1 MATKIPVPR
10 LGQSEETV
18 TIQSWKVKEGDVIKK
33 GDVLFD
39 VETDK
44 AVLDVESQFEGTVLK
59 ILVPAGKEVP
69 VLCTGLIVG
78 NPGEDI
84 SALLAEAAASAKP
97 AAPAP
102 AAPKAAAPAP
112 KAAAPAPAPKTPA
125 ISAAAPAPVAA
136 PPAPAAPAAPAKKP
150 VSPRARAFAKDYLI
164 DLNKVPGTGGN
175 VGRVTEKDVKEYLET
190 SGYNAKK
197 ITPAALNVAKE
208 NKLEL
213 LSLNGS
219 GEGGRIT
226 LADVKDAVAER
237 PQAMT
242 TMRKVIARRLS
253 ESKHVMPHFYVTV
266 SIDMSAVKA
275 KRAELKK
282 QNISISVNVFIAKA
296 VALALREFPNI
307 NAECVGDAV
316 VHKTK
321 VNLGVAVSLDN
332 GLVVPVIRNADKK
345 ALDEL
350 ADEIAEQA
358 AKARAGK
365 LTPEDMSGG
374 SFTISNMGMM
384 NVENFCAI
392 INPGESGI
400 LAVSSAIPTPV
411 VDKEGKIVVRDMMK
425 ITLSVDHRI
434 VDGSE
439 GAKFVNAVKAKLEDA
454 ALWDSMI

>member
-1 MATKIPVPR
+1 MATKIPIPR

-78 NPGEDI
+78 NPGENI
-84 SALLAEAAASAKP
+84 AALIAESAVPAAAPKAAAPASAPAAAPKTAASAAPAAAASAP
-97 AAPAP
+97 V

-112 KAAAPAPAPKTPA
+112 VAAPAQKA
-125 ISAAAPAPVAA
+125 
-136 PPAPAAPAAPAKKP
+136 
-150 VSPRARAFAKDYLI
+150 VSPRAKVFAKDFLI
-164 DLNKVPGTGGN
+164 NINKVPGTGGS
-175 VGRVTEKDVKEYLET
+175 VGRVTEKDVKTYLEQ

-197 ITPAALNVAKE
+197 ITPVALNVAKE
-208 NKLEL
+208 AKMEL
-213 LSLNGS
+213 LSLTGS
-219 GEGGRIT
+219 GDGGRIT
-226 LADVKDAVAER
+226 LADVKTAIFEQ
-237 PQAMT
+237 PKPMT
-242 TMRKVIARRLS
+242 TMRKIIARRLT

-266 SIDMSAVKA
+266 SIDMTAVKA

-282 QNISISVNVFIAKA
+282 QNINISVNVFVAKA
-296 VALALREFPNI
+296 VALALREFPTV
-307 NAECVGDAV
+307 NAECIGDTV
-316 VHKTK
+316 KYKSK
-321 VNLGVAVSLDN
+321 VNLGIAVSLDN
-332 GLVVPVIRNADKK
+332 GLIVPVIRNADKK
-345 ALDEL
+345 AMDEL
-350 ADEIAEQA
+350 QDEIAEQA

-365 LTPEDMSGG
+365 LTPEEISGG

-384 NVENFCAI
+384 NVENFSAI
-392 INPGESGI
+392 INPGEAGI
-400 LAVSSAIPTPV
+400 LAVSSAIPTAV
-411 VDKEGKIVVRDMMK
+411 VNKDGSIVAKDMMK

-439 GAKFVNAVKAKLEDA
+439 GAKFVNAVKAKLENP
-454 ALWDSMI
+454 ALWDSLI

>member
-84 SALLAEAAASAKP
+84 SALVAEAAAP
-97 AAPAP
+97 
-102 AAPKAAAPAP
+102 APKAAPAAPAP
-112 KAAAPAPAPKTPA
+112 KAAAPAPKATPAAPK
-125 ISAAAPAPVAA
+125 AAPAPVAA
-136 PPAPAAPAAPAKKP
+136 PVAAAPVAAPAPKAAAAPAKKP

-164 DLNKVPGTGGN
+164 DLNKVPGTGGD
-175 VGRVTEKDVKEYLET
+175 VGRVTEKDVKDYLEA

-197 ITPAALNVAKE
+197 ITPAALNVARE

-226 LADVKDAVAER
+226 LADVKDAVAEL
-237 PQAMT
+237 PKPMS

-275 KRAELKK
+275 KRAALKK

-296 VALALREFPNI
+296 VALALKEFPNI
-307 NAECVGDAV
+307 NAECIGDAV

-321 VNLGVAVSLDN
+321 VNLGIAVSLDN
-332 GLVVPVIRNADKK
+332 GLVVPVIRNADRK

-358 AKARAGK
+358 GKARSGK

-411 VDKEGKIVVRDMMK
+411 VDKEGNIVVRDMMK

-454 ALWDSMI
+454 ALWDSLI

>member
-275 KRAELKK
+275 KRAELQK

>member
-84 SALLAEAAASAKP
+84 SALVAEAAAPPK
-97 AAPAP
+97 AAP
-102 AAPKAAAPAP
+102 AAPAP
-112 KAAAPAPAPKTPA
+112 KAAAPAPA
-125 ISAAAPAPVAA
+125 
-136 PPAPAAPAAPAKKP
+136 AAPAKKP

-164 DLNKVPGTGGN
+164 DLSKVPGTGGD
-175 VGRVTEKDVKEYLET
+175 VGRVTEKDVKDYLET

-197 ITPAALNVAKE
+197 ITPAALNVARE

-226 LADVKDAVAER
+226 LADVKDAVAEL
-237 PQAMT
+237 PKPMS

-275 KRAELKK
+275 KRAALKK

-296 VALALREFPNI
+296 VALALKEFPNI
-307 NAECVGDAV
+307 NAECIGDAV

-321 VNLGVAVSLDN
+321 VNLGIAVSLDN
-332 GLVVPVIRNADKK
+332 GLVVPVIRNADRK

-358 AKARAGK
+358 GKARSGK

-411 VDKEGKIVVRDMMK
+411 VDKEGNIVVRDMMK
-425 ITLSVDHRI
+425 ITLSGDHRI

-439 GAKFVNAVKAKLEDA
+439 GAKFVNAVKAKLENA
-454 ALWDSMI
+454 ALWDSLI

>member
-78 NPGEDI
+78 APGEDI
-84 SALLAEAAASAKP
+84 SALLAEAAAPAKAP
-97 AAPAP
+97 APAP

-112 KAAAPAPAPKTPA
+112 KTAAPAPAAKAPA
-125 ISAAAPAPVAA
+125 ASAPAPAPVAA
-136 PPAPAAPAAPAKKP
+136 APAPAAPAAPAKKP

-164 DLNKVPGTGGN
+164 DLNKVPGTGGS

-226 LADVKDAVAER
+226 LADVKDAVAEL
-237 PQAMT
+237 PKPMT

-253 ESKHVMPHFYVTV
+253 ESKHVMPHFYVTL

-275 KRAELKK
+275 KRAALKK

-296 VALALREFPNI
+296 VALALKEFPNI

-411 VDKEGKIVVRDMMK
+411 VDKEGNIVVRDMMK

>member
-84 SALLAEAAASAKP
+84 SALVAE
-97 AAPAP
+97 
-102 AAPKAAAPAP
+102 AAAPAP
-112 KAAAPAPAPKTPA
+112 KAAPAAPAPKAAPA
-125 ISAAAPAPVAA
+125 APKAAPAPVAA
-136 PPAPAAPAAPAKKP
+136 PVAAAPVAAPAPKAAAAPAKKP

-164 DLNKVPGTGGN
+164 DLNKVPGTGGD
-175 VGRVTEKDVKEYLET
+175 VGRVTEKDVKDYLEA

-197 ITPAALNVAKE
+197 ITPAALNVARE

-219 GEGGRIT
+219 SEGGRIT
-226 LADVKDAVAER
+226 LADVKDAVAEL
-237 PQAMT
+237 PKPMS

-275 KRAELKK
+275 KRAALKK

-296 VALALREFPNI
+296 VALALKEFPNI
-307 NAECVGDAV
+307 NAECIGDAV

-321 VNLGVAVSLDN
+321 VNLGIAVSLDN
-332 GLVVPVIRNADKK
+332 GLVVPVIRNADRK

-358 AKARAGK
+358 GKARSGK

-411 VDKEGKIVVRDMMK
+411 VDKEGNIVVRDMMK

-454 ALWDSMI
+454 ALWDSLI

>member
-78 NPGEDI
+78 TPGEDI
-84 SALLAEAAASAKP
+84 SALLAEAAAPKA

-112 KAAAPAPAPKTPA
+112 KAAAPAPAAKAP
-125 ISAAAPAPVAA
+125 AAAAPVAA
-136 PPAPAAPAAPAKKP
+136 PVAAAPAPAAPAAPAKKP

-164 DLNKVPGTGGN
+164 DLNKVPGTGGS

-226 LADVKDAVAER
+226 LADVKDAVAEL
-237 PQAMT
+237 PKPMT

-253 ESKHVMPHFYVTV
+253 ESKHVMPHFYVTL

-275 KRAELKK
+275 KRAALKK

-296 VALALREFPNI
+296 VALALKEFPNI
-307 NAECVGDAV
+307 NAECIGDAV

-321 VNLGVAVSLDN
+321 VNLGIAVSLDN
-332 GLVVPVIRNADKK
+332 GLVVPVIRNADRK

-358 AKARAGK
+358 GKARSGK

-411 VDKEGKIVVRDMMK
+411 VDKEGNIVVRDMMK

-454 ALWDSMI
+454 ALWDSLI

>member
-78 NPGEDI
+78 APGEDI
-84 SALLAEAAASAKP
+84 SALLAEAAAPAKAP
-97 AAPAP
+97 APAP

-112 KAAAPAPAPKTPA
+112 KTAAPAPAAKAPA
-125 ISAAAPAPVAA
+125 ASAPAPAPVAVA
-136 PPAPAAPAAPAKKP
+136 PAPAAPAAPAKKP

-164 DLNKVPGTGGN
+164 DLNKVPGTGGS

-226 LADVKDAVAER
+226 LADVKDAVAEL
-237 PQAMT
+237 PKPMT

-253 ESKHVMPHFYVTV
+253 ESKHVMPHFYVTL

-275 KRAELKK
+275 KRAALKK

-296 VALALREFPNI
+296 VALALKEFPNI

-411 VDKEGKIVVRDMMK
+411 VDKEGNIVVRDMMK

>member
-1 MATKIPVPR
+1 MATKIPIPR

-18 TIQSWKVKEGDVIKK
+18 TIQSWKVKEGDAIKK

-44 AVLDVESQFEGTVLK
+44 AVLDVESQFEGTILK

-84 SALLAEAAASAKP
+84 SALLKECAVP
-97 AAPAP
+97 A

-112 KAAAPAPAPKTPA
+112 AAPASAPKAAAPTAAPAPAA
-125 ISAAAPAPVAA
+125 SAPVAA
-136 PPAPAAPAAPAKKP
+136 PVSAPKAAPAAPAQKA
-150 VSPRARAFAKDYLI
+150 VSPRAKVFAKDFLI
-164 DLNKVPGTGGN
+164 DINKVPGTGGG
-175 VGRVTEKDVKEYLET
+175 VGRVTEKDVKSYLDN

-197 ITPAALNVAKE
+197 ITPVALNVAKDA
-208 NKLEL
+208 KLEL
-213 LSLNGS
+213 LSLTGS
-219 GEGGRIT
+219 GDGGRIT
-226 LADVKDAVAER
+226 LADVKNAVFEQ
-237 PQAMT
+237 PKPLS
-242 TMRKVIARRLS
+242 TMRKVIARRLT

-266 SIDMSAVKA
+266 SIDMTAVKA
-275 KRAELKK
+275 KRAALKK
-282 QNISISVNVFIAKA
+282 QNISISVNVFVAKA
-296 VALALREFPNI
+296 VALALREFPTV
-307 NAECVGDAV
+307 NAECVGDAIK
-316 VHKTK
+316 HKSK
-321 VNLGVAVSLDN
+321 VNLGIAVSLDN
-332 GLVVPVIRNADKK
+332 GLIVPVIRNADKK

-350 ADEIAEQA
+350 QDEIAEQA

-365 LTPEDMSGG
+365 LTPEEISGG

-384 NVENFCAI
+384 NVENFSAI
-392 INPGESGI
+392 INPGEAGI

-411 VDKEGKIVVRDMMK
+411 VEKDGSIVAKDMMK

-439 GAKFVNAVKAKLEDA
+439 GAKFVNAVKSKLEDS
-454 ALWDSMI
+454 ALWDSLI

>member
-1 MATKIPVPR
+1 MKKI
-10 LGQSEETV
+10 
-18 TIQSWKVKEGDVIKK
+18 
-33 GDVLFD
+33 F
-39 VETDK
+39 
-44 AVLDVESQFEGTVLK
+44 A
-59 ILVPAGKEVP
+59 
-69 VLCTGLIVG
+69 
-78 NPGEDI
+78 
-84 SALLAEAAASAKP
+84 ALMIAAAI
-97 AAPAP
+97 AAFVL
-102 AAPKAAAPAP
+102 PKAQTYA
-112 KAAAPAPAPKTPA
+112 TE
-125 ISAAAPAPVAA
+125 SADDYVAVQMESDCENFTFSGFSVIPNDNA
-136 PPAPAAPAAPAKKP
+136 SKYAHIGSYEKGS
-150 VSPRARAFAKDYLI
+150 VFSGGF
-164 DLNKVPGTGGN
+164 TGG
-175 VGRVTEKDVKEYLET
+175 
-190 SGYNAKK
+190 K
-197 ITPAALNVAKE
+197 ITFYGWK
-208 NKLEL
+208 
-213 LSLNGS
+213 G

-226 LADVKDAVAER
+226 LADVKDAVAEL
-237 PQAMT
+237 PKPMS

-275 KRAELKK
+275 KRAALKK

-296 VALALREFPNI
+296 VALALKEFPNI
-307 NAECVGDAV
+307 NAECIGDAV

-321 VNLGVAVSLDN
+321 VNLGIAVSLDN
-332 GLVVPVIRNADKK
+332 GLVVPVIRNADRK

-358 AKARAGK
+358 GKARSGK

-411 VDKEGKIVVRDMMK
+411 VDKEGNIVVRDMMK

-454 ALWDSMI
+454 ALWDSLI

>member
-78 NPGEDI
+78 TPGEDI
-84 SALLAEAAASAKP
+84 SALLAEAAAPKA

-102 AAPKAAAPAP
+102 AAPKAPAPAP
-112 KAAAPAPAPKTPA
+112 KAAAPAPAAK
-125 ISAAAPAPVAA
+125 APAASAPASAPVMAA
-136 PPAPAAPAAPAKKP
+136 PAPAAPAAPAKKP

-164 DLNKVPGTGGN
+164 DLNKVPGTGGS

-226 LADVKDAVAER
+226 LADVKDAVAEL
-237 PQAMT
+237 PKPMT

-253 ESKHVMPHFYVTV
+253 ESKHVMPHFYVTL

-275 KRAELKK
+275 KRAALKK

-296 VALALREFPNI
+296 VALALKEFPNI

-411 VDKEGKIVVRDMMK
+411 VDKEGNIVVRDMMK

>member
-84 SALLAEAAASAKP
+84 SALVAE
-97 AAPAP
+97 
-102 AAPKAAAPAP
+102 AAAPAP
-112 KAAAPAPAPKTPA
+112 KAAPAAPAPK
-125 ISAAAPAPVAA
+125 AAA
-136 PPAPAAPAAPAKKP
+136 AAPAKKP

-164 DLNKVPGTGGN
+164 DLNKVPGTGGD
-175 VGRVTEKDVKEYLET
+175 VGRVTEKDVKDYLEA

-197 ITPAALNVAKE
+197 ITPAALNVARE

-226 LADVKDAVAER
+226 LADVKDAVAEL
-237 PQAMT
+237 PKPMS

-275 KRAELKK
+275 KRAALKK

-296 VALALREFPNI
+296 VALALKEFPNI
-307 NAECVGDAV
+307 NAECIGDAV

-321 VNLGVAVSLDN
+321 VNLGIAVSLDN
-332 GLVVPVIRNADKK
+332 GLVVPVIRNADRK

-358 AKARAGK
+358 GKARSGK

-411 VDKEGKIVVRDMMK
+411 VDKEGNIVVRDMMK

-454 ALWDSMI
+454 ALWDSLI

>member
-78 NPGEDI
+78 TPGEDI
-84 SALLAEAAASAKP
+84 SALLAEAAAPKA

-102 AAPKAAAPAP
+102 AAPKAPAPAP
-112 KAAAPAPAPKTPA
+112 KAAAPAPAAKAPA
-125 ISAAAPAPVAA
+125 AGAPVAA
-136 PPAPAAPAAPAKKP
+136 PVAAAPAPAAPAAPAKKP

-164 DLNKVPGTGGN
+164 DLNKVPGTGGS

-213 LSLNGS
+213 LSLTGS

-226 LADVKDAVAER
+226 LADVKDAVAEL
-237 PQAMT
+237 PKPMT

-275 KRAELKK
+275 KRAALKK

-296 VALALREFPNI
+296 VALALKEFPNI

-332 GLVVPVIRNADKK
+332 GLVVPVIRNADRK

-411 VDKEGKIVVRDMMK
+411 VDKEGNIIVRDMMK

>member
-78 NPGEDI
+78 APGEDI
-84 SALLAEAAASAKP
+84 SALLAEAAAPAKAP
-97 AAPAP
+97 APAP

-112 KAAAPAPAPKTPA
+112 KTAAPAPAAKAPA
-125 ISAAAPAPVAA
+125 ASAPAPAPVAA
-136 PPAPAAPAAPAKKP
+136 AKKP

-164 DLNKVPGTGGN
+164 DLNKVPGTGGS

-226 LADVKDAVAER
+226 LADVKDAVAEL
-237 PQAMT
+237 PKPMT

-253 ESKHVMPHFYVTV
+253 ESKHVMPHFYVTL

-275 KRAELKK
+275 KRAALKK

-296 VALALREFPNI
+296 VALALKEFPNI

-411 VDKEGKIVVRDMMK
+411 VDKEGNIVVRDMMK

>member
-1 MATKIPVPR
+1 M
-10 LGQSEETV
+10 
-18 TIQSWKVKEGDVIKK
+18 
-33 GDVLFD
+33 
-39 VETDK
+39 
-44 AVLDVESQFEGTVLK
+44 
-59 ILVPAGKEVP
+59 
-69 VLCTGLIVG
+69 
-78 NPGEDI
+78 
-84 SALLAEAAASAKP
+84 
-97 AAPAP
+97 
-102 AAPKAAAPAP
+102 
-112 KAAAPAPAPKTPA
+112 
-125 ISAAAPAPVAA
+125 
-136 PPAPAAPAAPAKKP
+136 
-150 VSPRARAFAKDYLI
+150 
-164 DLNKVPGTGGN
+164 
-175 VGRVTEKDVKEYLET
+175 KEYLET
-190 SGYNAKK
+190 SGYNAKE

-213 LSLNGS
+213 LSLTGS

-226 LADVKDAVAER
+226 LADVKDAVAEL
-237 PQAMT
+237 PKPMT

-275 KRAELKK
+275 KRAALKK

-296 VALALREFPNI
+296 VALALKEFPNI

-350 ADEIAEQA
+350 ADE
-358 AKARAGK
+358 GK

-411 VDKEGKIVVRDMMK
+411 VDKEGNIVVRDMMK